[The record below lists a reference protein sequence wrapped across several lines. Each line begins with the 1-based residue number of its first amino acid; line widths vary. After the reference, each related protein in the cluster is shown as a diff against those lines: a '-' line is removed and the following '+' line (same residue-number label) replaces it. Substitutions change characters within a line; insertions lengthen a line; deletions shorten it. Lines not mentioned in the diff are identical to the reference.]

1 MKKIAGIL
9 KLLLVVSLLIG
20 SIGSDV
26 VLADNFETN
35 SINVVGAKAS
45 NQIELGTVGADGKNV
60 AATNRARTVSSY
72 KTSEKAFSVDVSKAT
87 GSRYS
92 VLGFDAGGK
101 KIVDSGWQTG
111 KTYTLGKDVASY
123 RLLFSY
129 SDNRSLSSADT
140 LKFENCLTLSTVQNS
155 SSVIEVGTIGADGKN
170 VAATN
175 RARTVSSY
183 KTSEKAFSVD
193 VSKATGSR
201 YSVLGFDA
209 GGKKIVDSG
218 WQTGK
223 TYTLGKD
230 VASYRLLFSYSDNR
244 SLSSADTLKF
254 ENCLTLSTV
263 QNSSSVIEVGTIGA
277 DGKNVAATNRARTV
291 TSDDS
296 INGISYE
303 VGYPTAEY
311 SLYLLMLIKDAM
323 NQQQGRNSR
332 IPPMRLRRPFER
344 YFGEGENT
352 LETILP
358 KMIGEFSLKIVNTS
372 GNYKSLNILRKMKT
386 SFEFE
391 FMYKTGNSLV
401 EFLDILDM
409 FPMDN
414 GIRSRTSETQIDTPP
429 LRKYTEDVVDYY
441 KQALASNDPY
451 IKYISFYHVMEYFYD
466 EVFKRKM
473 VTDLKNKITHPDF
486 SYKDEDKIYEI
497 AMFVKNRLR
506 MNDETGQGNELESLK
521 YVLNEYVSV
530 DDLKARINIIDSNA
544 LNYYQNN
551 KVAFCNASVI
561 GWSDSQ
567 GVFTQLA
574 KRIYFTRNSLVHS
587 KSGKNKERYRPYQDE
602 KQLQLEIPLV
612 KAVAEAIIINS
623 SEII

>member
-1 MKKIAGIL
+1 MATFYEVKQ
-9 KLLLVVSLLIG
+9 LLCRVFGHRVSE
-20 SIGSDV
+20 
-26 VLADNFETN
+26 DNDDDIT
-35 SINVVGAKAS
+35 
-45 NQIELGTVGADGKNV
+45 IEL
-60 AATNRARTVSSY
+60 R
-72 KTSEKAFSVDVSKAT
+72 
-87 GSRYS
+87 
-92 VLGFDAGGK
+92 
-101 KIVDSGWQTG
+101 
-111 KTYTLGKDVASY
+111 SY
-123 RLLFSY
+123 RGEYENRQITISNTELLELYNKVSAMNNNVLELY
-129 SDNRSLSSADT
+129 S
-140 LKFENCLTLSTVQNS
+140 ENTYET
-155 SSVIEVGTIGADGKN
+155 A
-170 VAATN
+170 
-175 RARTVSSY
+175 
-183 KTSEKAFSVD
+183 VD
-193 VSKATGSR
+193 LDHSIMR
-201 YSVLGFDA
+201 RQEFPL
-209 GGKKIVDSG
+209 
-218 WQTGK
+218 
-223 TYTLGKD
+223 
-230 VASYRLLFSYSDNR
+230 
-244 SLSSADTLKF
+244 
-254 ENCLTLSTV
+254 
-263 QNSSSVIEVGTIGA
+263 
-277 DGKNVAATNRARTV
+277 

-323 NQQQGRNSR
+323 NQQQGHNSR
-332 IPPMRLRRPFER
+332 PLMRLRIPFER
-344 YFGEGENT
+344 YFSEGENT

-372 GNYKSLNILRKMKT
+372 GSYKPLNTLREMKT

-391 FMYKTGNSLV
+391 FMYKTGIPLV

-409 FPMDN
+409 FPMN
-414 GIRSRTSETQIDTPP
+414 NSIRSRTSKTQLDTPP

-466 EVFKRKM
+466 EVFKRKI

-486 SYKDEDKIYEI
+486 SYKDENKIYEI

-521 YVLNEYVSV
+521 YVLNEYVSI
-530 DDLKARINIIDSNA
+530 DNLKSRISSIDSNA

-551 KVAFCNASVI
+551 KIAFCNAPVI

>member
-1 MKKIAGIL
+1 MATFYEVKR
-9 KLLLVVSLLIG
+9 LICRLFG
-20 SIGSDV
+20 HRDIEDNDDDV
-26 VLADNFETN
+26 IV
-35 SINVVGAKAS
+35 
-45 NQIELGTVGADGKNV
+45 EL
-60 AATNRARTVSSY
+60 R
-72 KTSEKAFSVDVSKAT
+72 
-87 GSRYS
+87 
-92 VLGFDAGGK
+92 
-101 KIVDSGWQTG
+101 
-111 KTYTLGKDVASY
+111 SY
-123 RLLFSY
+123 RIECENRKITIFNSELLELYNKVSAMDNNSLELY
-129 SDNRSLSSADT
+129 S
-140 LKFENCLTLSTVQNS
+140 ENTYET
-155 SSVIEVGTIGADGKN
+155 A
-170 VAATN
+170 
-175 RARTVSSY
+175 
-183 KTSEKAFSVD
+183 VD
-193 VSKATGSR
+193 LDHFIMRRQEFPLV
-201 YSVLGFDA
+201 
-209 GGKKIVDSG
+209 
-218 WQTGK
+218 
-223 TYTLGKD
+223 
-230 VASYRLLFSYSDNR
+230 
-244 SLSSADTLKF
+244 
-254 ENCLTLSTV
+254 
-263 QNSSSVIEVGTIGA
+263 
-277 DGKNVAATNRARTV
+277 
-291 TSDDS
+291 SDDS

-332 IPPMRLRRPFER
+332 IPPMRLRRPPER
-344 YFGEGENT
+344 FFSEGENT

-358 KMIGEFSLKIVNTS
+358 KVIGEFSLKIVNTS
-372 GNYKSLNILRKMKT
+372 GNYKSLNTLRKMKT

-414 GIRSRTSETQIDTPP
+414 GMRSRTSEKLIDTPP

-441 KQALASNDPY
+441 KQALASSDPY

-473 VTDLKNKITHPDF
+473 VIDLKNKITHPDF

-530 DDLKARINIIDSNA
+530 DDLKARINTIDSNA
-544 LNYYQNN
+544 LNHYQNN
-551 KVAFCNASVI
+551 KVAFCNAPVI

-567 GVFTQLA
+567 AVFTQLA